1 MSGILS
7 EIPEDLVI
15 ILTVS
20 SVKALSSQVSTGNV
34 LFLLRVYWIG
44 YWMGWR
50 MLRNSTNMNIA
61 RRLNKPLY

>member
-15 ILTVS
+15 ILTVL
-20 SVKALSSQVSTGNV
+20 SVKALSQVSIGNI
-34 LFLLRVYWIG
+34 LFLLHVYWIG

-50 MLRNSTNMNIA
+50 MLRNSTNVNIA